1 MKIKKIAFV
10 VAQVFLLSLLLSAC
24 KSDDEASFEQRKLQE
39 NERAIQAYIAAQG
52 LNPQRIEAGLYY
64 QILEANPE
72 GRAVDSTFRWAYIKY
87 TTRILPSGT
96 VLNDFFASEGDTLFE
111 LPVGG
116 GTEILGIEETLRR
129 MREGEKAIALMD
141 YRFAYGTFGSALLP
155 PYAAIA
161 AEIELVSVK
170 SEENLINEFIAA
182 EGLTVTQATP
192 TNVRLVR
199 LEEPAPDA
207 KAVDSTSTIT
217 VKYIGR
223 RLNKSQFD
231 SQASFNFVL
240 ANDNLIDGWKAGV
253 KLMKK
258 GEKALIIM
266 PSREAYG
273 ATGTRAG
280 QSNTFVIRPF
290 EPIYFEMEILDIVAP
305 TSTPTP

>member
-1 MKIKKIAFV
+1 MKMKKIAL
-10 VAQVFLLSLLLSAC
+10 AALQLSLSCLLLSAC
-24 KSDDEASFEQRKLQE
+24 NRNEEVSFEQRKLEE
-39 NERAIQAYIAAQG
+39 NESAIQAYIAAQG
-52 LNPQRIEAGLYY
+52 LNPQKTDFGLYY

-72 GRAVDSTFRWAYIKY
+72 GRMTDSTLRWAFIKY
-87 TTRILPSGT
+87 TTRVLPSGL
-96 VLNDFFASEGDTLFE
+96 VLNDRFAPEGDAVFD

-116 GTEILGIEETLRR
+116 GTEILGLEETLRL

-161 AEIELVSVK
+161 VEIELLSLK

-199 LEEPAPDA
+199 LEEAEPDA
-207 KAVDSTSTIT
+207 KAVDSTSSVT

-223 RLNKSQFD
+223 RLDKSQFD
-231 SQASFNFVL
+231 SQESFRFDL
-240 ANDNLIDGWKAGV
+240 ADDNLINGWKAGV
-253 KLMKK
+253 RLMKK
-258 GEKALIIM
+258 GERSFIIM

-273 ATGTRAG
+273 ANGTRAG
-280 QSNTFVIRPF
+280 QSNTFIIRPF
-290 EPIYFEMEILDIVAP
+290 EPIYFEMEVLEVED
-305 TSTPTP
+305 

>member
-10 VAQVFLLSLLLSAC
+10 VAQVFLLSLLLGAC
-24 KSDDEASFEQRKLQE
+24 NSEDETFFEQRKLEE

-52 LNPQRIEAGLYY
+52 LNPQRTEEGLYY

-72 GRAVDSTFRWAYIKY
+72 GRAVDSIFNWAYIKY

-116 GTEILGIEETLRR
+116 GTEIFGIEETLRR

-161 AEIELVSVK
+161 AEIELVNVK
-170 SEENLINEFIAA
+170 SEDKLINEFIAA
-182 EGLTVTQATP
+182 EGLTVTQLTP
-192 TNVRLVR
+192 TNVRFVR
-199 LEEPAPDA
+199 LEEPDFDA
-207 KAVDSTSTIT
+207 KAVDSTSIVT
-217 VKYIGR
+217 VKFIGR

-231 SQASFNFVL
+231 SQASYRTDL
-240 ANDNLIDGWKAGV
+240 PNDDRISGFKAGLR
-253 KLMKK
+253 LMKK

-273 ATGTRAG
+273 ARGSRPP
-280 QSNTFVIRPF
+280 QSSVFIIRPF
-290 EPIYFEMEILDIVAP
+290 EPIYYEIEILEVED
-305 TSTPTP
+305 PTP